1 MPYWPE
7 QVMGMH
13 RVLVA
18 IAFAMVLT
26 LGPAGAND
34 ERDCFQSQ
42 DAQRRIKGCSE
53 LIRQNPSEA
62 TAYHNRA
69 VAFEHVSDIDSAIA
83 DYTKVIEI
91 APTNATAYDNRGRAF
106 ARKGDYA
113 HAVDDETKA
122 SELLAKANA
131 QPTAVAPKSMK
142 TQRAPKETATKEKSS
157 RTTGNKA
164 EKAGASSSWWS
175 WFWSG
180 SAGQPS
186 GGKAKP

>member
-1 MPYWPE
+1 
-7 QVMGMH
+7 MGMH
-13 RVLVA
+13 RVLLA
-18 IAFAMVLT
+18 IAFAMALT
-26 LGPAGAND
+26 LGPAAAND

-69 VAFEHVSDIDSAIA
+69 VAFDLVNDIDSAIA

-91 APTNATAYDNRGRAF
+91 APTNATAYENRGRAF
-106 ARKGDYA
+106 ARKGDFA

-131 QPTAVAPKSMK
+131 QPAAVAPKVTRTPK
-142 TQRAPKETATKEKSS
+142 APKETATKETSP
-157 RTTGNKA
+157 RAQRNKP

-180 SAGQPS
+180 SAGQADD
-186 GGKAKP
+186 GKGKR